1 MIEML
6 TVIVKTGDPHITPG
20 HVDISI
26 ITMIISRVSVASN
39 LSSLYGRKFK
49 KESSFRCGE

>member
-20 HVDISI
+20 HVNISI

-49 KESSFRCGE
+49 KESSFV